1 MRLRTIISLFLT
13 LLYTSAMAETV
24 TVTGVVRDSLTREPI
39 PFATVMLRGTDRGT
53 LTDDDGR
60 YSITTAIRWDSI
72 QASTMGYDTKTLP
85 AKKGDRMRI
94 DFDLHSTGLLL
105 NTVIAKPKREHY
117 SKKNNPAVE
126 FMERIRA
133 AQDLGDPRRKDNY
146 NYDKYERITL
156 AINNYQFNDSAKSG
170 FDKKFSFIKEI
181 GRAHV

>member
-13 LLYTSAMAETV
+13 LFYASAMAETV

-60 YSITTAIRWDSI
+60 YTITTAIRWDSI
-72 QASTMGYDTKTLP
+72 QASTMGYDSKTLP

-117 SKKNNPAVE
+117 SKKTIQPSSLWSAY
-126 FMERIRA
+126 A
-133 AQDLGDPRRKDNY
+133 PPR
-146 NYDKYERITL
+146 T
-156 AINNYQFNDSAKSG
+156 SATRDARTTTTTTSMN
-170 FDKKFSFIKEI
+170 
-181 GRAHV
+181 A

>member
-13 LLYTSAMAETV
+13 LFYASAMAETV

-60 YSITTAIRWDSI
+60 YTITTAIRWDSI

-146 NYDKYERITL
+146 NYDKYERLCQKRI
-156 AINNYQFNDSAKSG
+156 
-170 FDKKFSFIKEI
+170 
-181 GRAHV
+181 